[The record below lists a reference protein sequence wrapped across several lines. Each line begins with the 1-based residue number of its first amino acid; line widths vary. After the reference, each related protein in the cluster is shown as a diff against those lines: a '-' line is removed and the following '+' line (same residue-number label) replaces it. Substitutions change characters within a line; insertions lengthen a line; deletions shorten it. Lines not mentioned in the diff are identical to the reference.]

1 MKGFLVGLGLGI
13 AAGVLFAPASGEE
26 TRRDLRERAEDA
38 VDTGRRKWGEV
49 LETGREK
56 AGEIGSRAGKQ
67 TFDKVTENIRPEG
80 QRSA

>member
-13 AAGVLFAPASGEE
+13 AAGVLFAPASGEQ
-26 TRRDLRERAEDA
+26 TRRELRGRVDEA

-56 AGEIGSRAGKQ
+56 AGEIGSRGGKQ
-67 TFDKVTENIRPEG
+67 AFDKLTEDLRPEG
-80 QRSA
+80 QRRA